1 MHMSSNTI
9 SIINKTDPPY
19 NSLRIA
25 VFKKDL
31 QQPDQDVVA
40 WVTANPS
47 AGGGEAFITCPDTF
61 EIYVG
66 YADPAY
72 ENETVRYISNVI
84 TINGYTA
91 MLRVNAVEDDASGQV
106 TVSLEEN
113 TKGNPVD
120 GHIQVQMPPVG
131 GVLNHSLKVY
141 IAQDGTPVV
150 PPIPSPPGTTADA
163 EVTPTYYAGFVDN
176 LTPPGALLEAADIAS
191 SEVPVKAGQTAT
203 VQGNKESGFIIA
215 VT

>member
-1 MHMSSNTI
+1 MSSNI
-9 SIINKTDPPY
+9 LSIVNKTDPPY
-19 NSLRIA
+19 NKLRIA

-31 QQPDQDVVA
+31 QQPDQDIVA

-84 TINGYTA
+84 TIDSYTA
-91 MLRVNAVEDDASGQV
+91 LLHVNAVEDDASGQV
-106 TVSLEEN
+106 TISLEEN
-113 TKGNPVD
+113 TKGTPLD
-120 GHIQVQMPPVG
+120 GHIQVQMPAVG
-131 GVLNHSLKVY
+131 GVLNHALNVY

-150 PPIPSPPGTTADA
+150 PPIPAPPGTTADA

-176 LTPPGALLEAADIAS
+176 LTPPGALLEAADLAS

-203 VQGNKESGFIIA
+203 VTGNTNTGFTIV